1 MSLVIRV
8 GPARAEWWREH
19 LQGLLPELECRLWD
33 DPGDPDEVRQAVVWK
48 PPVGGLK
55 RFANLEVIVS
65 IGAGIDHVL
74 ADTEL
79 PRHVPIIRTTG
90 ADLSRRMR
98 EYVCLHVLRLHRRL
112 PEIEAAQMRREW
124 LPLVNPPACER
135 RVGVKMGLTSRAKM
149 VQVGVDEVIWGRLT
163 DAMRVEEGG
172 EASFAR
178 YVHPRV
184 EPEIAFLMA
193 DDLSGNVSPAEAMSA
208 VEAVA
213 PALEIIDSR
222 YRDFKFSLPDVV
234 ADHSSSSG
242 FVVGNWRDP
251 ETDLSNLGMILEAN
265 GRPVQMGSSAAILG
279 DPVRALVAA
288 ARMVARWGE
297 KLEAG
302 MIVLAGAATAA
313 HPTPAGTHMRVTVQD
328 LGAVS
333 FTMAE

>member
-1 MSLVIRV
+1 MSTPLATLAETVDEA
-8 GPARAEWWREH
+8 ARTATAIPQ
-19 LQGLLPELECRLWD
+19 L
-33 DPGDPDEVRQAVVWK
+33 
-48 PPVGGLK
+48 
-55 RFANLEVIVS
+55 S
-65 IGAGIDHVL
+65 IDHPYLGVDDGY
-74 ADTEL
+74 A
-79 PRHVPIIRTTG
+79 IQ
-90 ADLSRRMR
+90 ALS
-98 EYVCLHVLRLHRRL
+98 VARRL
-112 PEIEAAQMRREW
+112 ARG
-124 LPLVNPPACER
+124 ER

-234 ADHSSSSG
+234 ADNSSSSG